1 MKDWCDGGF
10 NRLAKP
16 SWNPRKIST
25 HVESL
30 NMKSHHFAVALL
42 AVFLTMTMSASQ
54 AEVIVTGAWV
64 RATVP
69 NQQTTG
75 AFMQL
80 VSKKD
85 TTLVSVRSSI
95 AGVVEVHEM
104 KMENDVMRMR
114 AVDGLKLPANQPV
127 ELKAGGYH
135 LMMMDLKQQ
144 IKVGTE
150 AQITLVFKN
159 ANGESETTY
168 VHAPVALTKPK

>member
-1 MKDWCDGGF
+1 M
-10 NRLAKP
+10 
-16 SWNPRKIST
+16 
-25 HVESL
+25 
-30 NMKSHHFAVALL
+30 NMKMHHSAIALVA
-42 AVFLTMTMSASQ
+42 ACLTMAMSTSQ
-54 AEVIVTGAWV
+54 AEVVVTGAWV

-69 NQQTTG
+69 NQQATG

-85 TTLVSVRSSI
+85 TMLVSARSDI
-95 AGVVEVHEM
+95 AGIVEVHEM

-127 ELKAGGYH
+127 ELKSGGYH

-144 IKVGTE
+144 LKVGTE

-159 ANGESETTY
+159 AAGDSETTY
-168 VHAPVALTKPK
+168 VHAPVALIKPK